1 MLEQLQG
8 LMKALEAGSY
18 NAAPSTLVQGAA
30 YQIEDLAPVM
40 VNVTAAEETI
50 KLQKMLDSRPTKS
63 NLYQYNRKLSVGRFG
78 GSAAYEGMLGAK
90 KTGQAARLVVPMAYY
105 VDTREHSLVANA
117 VETFDKV
124 SAEERQAQDAALNLA
139 QDIEFD
145 LFAGNSDF
153 SNQGVFD
160 GNPALVPAL
169 PNMRGVDLQVRAS
182 DYERNGQDL
191 MFASYGS
198 SATVVF
204 SAGGAALTQSL
215 IEDISVRS
223 ALNMGRADKLMLDP
237 SSLSAYNKI
246 SQAKER
252 IVLAGSPQEATGSHL
267 RTQWTSSGAITME
280 MSQYLRKQ
288 ISPIN
293 QSIVGA
299 PAAPSA
305 AASDGGAAGS
315 LLQAAAYSYIVAA
328 VNAFGEGPSSAAST
342 VTPAAAGNKVTVAI
356 GAVAGAL
363 YYRVYRTAAGVAANV
378 APGPLFI
385 GNITAGPA
393 GASFTDLG
401 NLAPGALTGFLIQKD
416 TMHMGELSGFKK
428 IQLGLSQ
435 LSVNNAFYRW
445 TTLAVEAPRKNAIVE
460 NLQGQLFT

>member
-1 MLEQLQG
+1 MLEQLQS

-50 KLQKMLDSRPTKS
+50 KLQKMLDVRNTKS

-117 VETFDKV
+117 VDTFDKV
-124 SAEERQAQDAALNLA
+124 TAEERQAQDAALNLA

-169 PNMRGVDLQVRAS
+169 ANMRGVDLQVRAS

-267 RTQWTSSGAITME
+267 RTQWTSSGAISLE

-288 ISPIN
+288 INPIN

-299 PAAPSA
+299 PAQPTLATA
-305 AASDGGAAGS
+305 DGGAAGS
-315 LLQAAAYSYIVAA
+315 LLAAGTYTYAVAA
-328 VNAFGEGPSSAAST
+328 VNTYGEGPLSAMST
-342 VTPAAAGNKVTVAI
+342 ATIATTGDKATLTI

-363 YYRVYRTAAGVAANV
+363 YYRVYRTAVNTASTV
-378 APGPLFI
+378 APGVLFI
-385 GNITAGPA
+385 GNIAAQPA
-393 GASFTDLG
+393 GATFTDLG
-401 NLAPGALTGFLIQKD
+401 NLSPGALTGFLIQKD

-428 IQLGLSQ
+428 LQLGISQ
-435 LSVNNAFYRW
+435 LSINSAFYRW
-445 TTLAVEAPRKNAIVE
+445 TTLAVEGPRKNAIVE
-460 NLQGQLFT
+460 NLQGQLYT

>member
-1 MLEQLQG
+1 MLEQLQS

-30 YQIEDLAPVM
+30 YQIEDLNPVM

-50 KLQKMLDSRPTKS
+50 KLQKMLDVRPTKS

-105 VDTREHSLVANA
+105 VDTREHTLVANA

-145 LFAGNSDF
+145 SFSGNSDF
-153 SNQGVFD
+153 SNNGVFD
-160 GNPALVPAL
+160 GNPALAPGLA
-169 PNMRGVDLQVRAS
+169 NMRGVDMQVRAS
-182 DYERNGQDL
+182 DFERNGQDL

-204 SAGGAALTQSL
+204 SAGGGALTQSL

-252 IVLAGSPQEATGSHL
+252 IVLAGSPQEGTGSHL
-267 RTQWTSSGAITME
+267 RTQWTSSGAITLE

-288 ISPIN
+288 ITPVN
-293 QSIVGA
+293 QIIQGA
-299 PAAPSA
+299 PTAPTLTAA
-305 AASDGGAAGS
+305 DGGAASS
-315 LLQAAAYSYIVAA
+315 LLQAAQYIYIVAA
-328 VNAFGEGPSSAAST
+328 VNALGEGSVSTAAT
-342 VTPAAAGNKVTVAI
+342 VTPAAAGNKVTLTI
-356 GAVAGAL
+356 GAVSGAL
-363 YYRVYRTAAGVAANV
+363 YYNVYRTNAGGTSSAQA
-378 APGPLFI
+378 LSI
-385 GNITAGPA
+385 GRITATPS
-393 GASFTDLG
+393 GAVFTDLG
-401 NLAPGALTGFLIQKD
+401 NRAPGSLTGFLIQKD
-416 TMHMGELSGFKK
+416 TMHLGELSGFKK
-428 IQLGLSQ
+428 LQLGISQ
-435 LSVNNAFYRW
+435 LSINNAFYRW

-460 NLQGQLFT
+460 NLQGQLYT

>member
-1 MLEQLQG
+1 MINQLQS

-117 VETFDKV
+117 VETFDKIT
-124 SAEERQAQDAALNLA
+124 AEERQAQDAALNLA

-145 LFAGNSDF
+145 CFSGNSDF
-153 SNQGVFD
+153 SNNGVFD
-160 GNPALVPAL
+160 GNPALAPAL
-169 PNMRGVDLQVRAS
+169 ANMRGFDMQVRAS
-182 DYERNGQDL
+182 DFERNGQDL

-215 IEDISVRS
+215 IEDVSVRS

-267 RTQWTSSGAITME
+267 RTQWTSSGAITLE

-293 QSIVGA
+293 EIVQGA
-299 PAAPSA
+299 PAAPTA
-305 AASDGGAAGS
+305 VATDGGAAGS
-315 LLQAAAYSYIVAA
+315 LLQAAAYIYVVSA
-328 VNAFGEGPSSAAST
+328 VNNLGEGAISAPTT
-342 VTPAAAGNKVTVAI
+342 VTLALAGNKATVTI
-356 GAVAGAL
+356 GASSGAL
-363 YYRVYRTAAGVAANV
+363 YYDVYRTAAGGAS
-378 APGPLFI
+378 GTWLSI
-385 GNITAGPA
+385 GRVVAGPA
-393 GASFTDLG
+393 GAVFTDLG
-401 NLAPGALTGFLIQKD
+401 NRAPGAVTGFLIQKD
-416 TMHMGELSGFKK
+416 TAHLGELSGFKK
-428 IQLGLSQ
+428 LQLGISQ
-435 LSVNNAFYRW
+435 LSINNAFYRW
-445 TTLAVEAPRKNAIVE
+445 VTLAVEAPRKNAIIE

>member
-1 MLEQLQG
+1 MLEQLQS

-50 KLQKMLDSRPTKS
+50 KLQKMLDVRPTKS

-90 KTGQAARLVVPMAYY
+90 KTGQAARIVVPMAYY
-105 VDTREHSLVANA
+105 VDTREHTLVANA
-117 VETFDKV
+117 VETFDKIT
-124 SAEERQAQDAALNLA
+124 AEERQAQDAALNIA

-153 SNQGVFD
+153 SNNGVFD

-215 IEDISVRS
+215 IEDIAVRS

-267 RTQWTSSGAITME
+267 RTQWTSSGAISME

-288 ISPIN
+288 INPIN

-299 PAAPSA
+299 PAAPTLA
-305 AASDGGAAGS
+305 TADGGAAGS
-315 LLQAAAYSYIVAA
+315 LLQAGTYTYLASA
-328 VNAFGEGPSSAAST
+328 VNAYGEGPTSAAST
-342 VTPAAAGNKVTVAI
+342 VTITAAGDKATLTI

-363 YYRVYRTAAGVAANV
+363 YYRVYRTALNTAATV

-385 GNITAGPA
+385 GNIAALPA
-393 GASFTDLG
+393 GATFTDLG
-401 NLAPGALTGFLIQKD
+401 NLSPGALTGFLIQKD

-428 IQLGLSQ
+428 LQLGISQ
-435 LSVNNAFYRW
+435 LSINNAFYRW
-445 TTLAVEAPRKNAIVE
+445 TTLAVEGPRKNAIVE
-460 NLQGQLFT
+460 NLQGQLYT

>member
-1 MLEQLQG
+1 METLQN
-8 LMKALEAGSY
+8 LLKALEAGSY

-50 KLQKMLDSRPTKS
+50 KLQKMLDVRNTKS

-78 GSAAYEGMLGAK
+78 GTAAYEGMLGAK

-124 SAEERQAQDAALNLA
+124 TAEERQAQDAALNLA

-145 LFAGNSDF
+145 LFYGNSDF
-153 SNQGVFD
+153 SNAGVFD

-169 PNMRGVDLQVRAS
+169 ANMRGVDLQVRAS

-215 IEDISVRS
+215 IEDVAVRS

-252 IVLAGSPQEATGSHL
+252 IILAGSAQEATGSHL
-267 RTQWTSSGAITME
+267 RTQWTSSGAVSME

-288 ISPIN
+288 INPIN
-293 QSIVGA
+293 QAIQGA
-299 PAAPSA
+299 PAQPTLASA
-305 AASDGGAAGS
+305 DGGAVGS
-315 LLQAAAYSYIVAA
+315 LLQAGTYTYVVAA
-328 VNAFGEGPSSAAST
+328 VNAFGEGPASAAST
-342 VTPAAAGNKVTVAI
+342 ATVAAAGDKVTLTI

-363 YYRVYRTAAGVAANV
+363 YYRVYRTAVNTAANV

-385 GNITAGPA
+385 GNIAAFPT

-401 NLAPGALTGFLIQKD
+401 NLSPGALTGFLIQKD

-428 IQLGLSQ
+428 LQLGISQ
-435 LSVNNAFYRW
+435 LSINNAYYRW
-445 TTLAVEAPRKNAIVE
+445 TTLAVEAPRKNVIIE
-460 NLQGQLFT
+460 NIQGQLYT

>member
-1 MLEQLQG
+1 MENTLQG

-105 VDTREHSLVANA
+105 VDTREHTLVANA

-145 LFAGNSDF
+145 LFSGNSDF
-153 SNQGVFD
+153 SNAGVFD
-160 GNPALVPAL
+160 GNPALAPAL
-169 PNMRGVDLQVRAS
+169 ANMRGVDMQVRAS
-182 DYERNGQDL
+182 DFERNGQDL

-204 SAGGAALTQSL
+204 SAGGGALTQSL

-267 RTQWTSSGAITME
+267 RTQWTSSGAVTLE

-293 QSIVGA
+293 EIAQGTPGA
-299 PAAPSA
+299 PTATAT
-305 AASDGGAAGS
+305 DGGAAGS
-315 LLQAAAYSYIVAA
+315 LLQAATYRYTVSA
-328 VNAFGEGPSSAAST
+328 VNGFGEGALSAETS
-342 VTPAAAGNKVTVAI
+342 VTLAAAGNKATVTI
-356 GAVAGAL
+356 GAVSGAL
-363 YYRVYRTAAGVAANV
+363 YYRVYRTAAGGAT
-378 APGPLFI
+378 GTELSI
-385 GNITAGPA
+385 GNITATPS
-393 GASFTDLG
+393 GAVFTDLG
-401 NLAPGALTGFLIQKD
+401 NRVPGALTGFLIQKD
-416 TMHMGELSGFKK
+416 TMHLGELSGFKK
-428 IQLGLSQ
+428 LQLGISQ
-435 LSVNNAFYRW
+435 LSINNAYYRW
-445 TTLAVEAPRKNAIVE
+445 ATLAVEAPRKNAIVE
-460 NLQGQLFT
+460 NLQGQIFT

>member
-1 MLEQLQG
+1 MLDQLQS

-50 KLQKMLDSRPTKS
+50 KLQKMLDSRNTKS

-78 GSAAYEGMLGAK
+78 GTAAFEGMLGAK

-124 SAEERQAQDAALNLA
+124 TAEERQAQDAALNLA

-145 LFAGNSDF
+145 LFTGNSDF

-160 GNPALVPAL
+160 GNPALVPPL

-182 DYERNGQDL
+182 NFERNSQDL
-191 MFASYGS
+191 MFYSYGS

-204 SAGGAALTQSL
+204 SAGGGTLTQSL
-215 IEDISVRS
+215 IEDIAVRS

-237 SSLSAYNKI
+237 SSLSSYNKI

-267 RTQWTSSGAITME
+267 RTQWTSSGAVTLE

-293 QSIVGA
+293 QIYQGV
-299 PAAPSA
+299 PAAPTLA
-305 AASDGGAAGS
+305 TADGGAAGS
-315 LLQAAAYSYIVAA
+315 LLTAGSYSYVASA
-328 VNAFGEGPSSAAST
+328 VNQYGEGPTSAVST
-342 VTPAAAGNKVTVAI
+342 VTVTATGDKVTATI

-363 YYRVYRTAAGVAANV
+363 YFRVYRTGNAG
-378 APGPLFI
+378 APGSELFI
-385 GNITAGPA
+385 GNVAAAPA
-393 GASFTDLG
+393 GSTTFTDLG
-401 NLAPGALTGFLIQKD
+401 NRSPGSLTGFLIQKD
-416 TMHMGELSGFKK
+416 AMHMGELSGFKK
-428 IQLGLSQ
+428 LQLGISQ
-435 LSVNNAFYRW
+435 LSINNAFYRW
-445 TTLAVEAPRKNAIVE
+445 VTLAVEAPRKNAIVE
-460 NLQGQLFT
+460 NLLGQVYT

>member
-1 MLEQLQG
+1 MDNNLVTL
-8 LMKALEAGSY
+8 LKALEAGSY

-30 YQIEDLAPVM
+30 YQIEDMSPVM

-50 KLQKMLDSRPTKS
+50 KLQKMLDVRNCKS
-63 NLYQYNRKLSVGRFG
+63 NLYQYDRKLSVGRFG
-78 GSAAYEGMLGAK
+78 GTAAYEGMLGAK

-124 SAEERQAQDAALNLA
+124 TAEERQAQDAALNLA
-139 QDIEFD
+139 MDIEFD
-145 LFAGNSDF
+145 LFSGNSDF
-153 SNQGVFD
+153 SNNGVFD

-169 PNMRGVDLQVRAS
+169 ANMRGVDLQVRAS

-215 IEDISVRS
+215 IEDVAVRS
-223 ALNMGRADKLMLDP
+223 ALNMGRADKLLLDP

-252 IVLAGSPQEATGSHL
+252 IVLAGSPQEATGAHL

-288 ISPIN
+288 IFPIN
-293 QSIVGA
+293 QQIQNA
-299 PAAPSA
+299 PAAPTL

-315 LLQAAAYSYIVAA
+315 LLQAGTYTYAAAA
-328 VNAFGEGPSSAAST
+328 VNSYGEGPLSAYSTATIATNGDKASL
-342 VTPAAAGNKVTVAI
+342 AI

-363 YYRVYRTAAGVAANV
+363 FYRVYRTALNTSASV
-378 APGPLFI
+378 APGVLFI
-385 GNITAGPA
+385 GNIAAGPA

-428 IQLGLSQ
+428 LQLGISQ
-435 LSVNNAFYRW
+435 LSINNAFYRW
-445 TTLAVEAPRKNAIVE
+445 TTLAVEAPRKNAIIE
-460 NLQGQLFT
+460 NLQGQLFN